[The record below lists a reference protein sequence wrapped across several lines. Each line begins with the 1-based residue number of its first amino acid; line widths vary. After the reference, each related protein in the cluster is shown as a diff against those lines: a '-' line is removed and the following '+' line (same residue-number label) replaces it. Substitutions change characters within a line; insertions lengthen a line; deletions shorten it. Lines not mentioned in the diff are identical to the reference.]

1 MNKRSSTSSLTS
13 MAGIPH
19 SCRDCRQ
26 SHCLTSTD
34 RRQARHSYQKM
45 NITPRFTNSSIYLLG
60 LLTWAVVMIQ
70 AFATSPSSPSHNTF
84 ARNNQWGVSRG
95 GSSSVALSKQRPSSS
110 LKSLAEDSNEVKASK
125 EIPHI
130 RPYNGVSVNS
140 KEQQSKLYVKVDIPK
155 GEIAE
160 TSAKKTIVTPGGF
173 ADTLLPA
180 TYVAE
185 TNLPTDIGHFRI
197 RAYRING
204 IDAAHPLGAG
214 AGLGSEPCIIYCT
227 DKPPFGKRNGERATG
242 VPVRIH
248 DQCFTSEVFRS
259 QRCVQYTF
267 HFAHASPTW
276 LQLKLMHSRTSS
288 PQDVIVE
295 NNLKCL
301 LNTSAKT
308 VEP

>member
-1 MNKRSSTSSLTS
+1 
-13 MAGIPH
+13 
-19 SCRDCRQ
+19 
-26 SHCLTSTD
+26 
-34 RRQARHSYQKM
+34 M

-140 KEQQSKLYVKVDIPK
+140 KEQQSKLYVKADIPK

-214 AGLGSEPCIIYCT
+214 AGLGRMAREPRVFLLGFMI
-227 DKPPFGKRNGERATG
+227 NALRARSLG
-242 VPVRIH
+242 VKGVYNIH
-248 DQCFTSEVFRS
+248 FILHMRR
-259 QRCVQYTF
+259 QRGY
-267 HFAHASPTW
+267 
-276 LQLKLMHSRTSS
+276 
-288 PQDVIVE
+288 
-295 NNLKCL
+295 N
-301 LNTSAKT
+301 
-308 VEP
+308 

>member
-1 MNKRSSTSSLTS
+1 MSHEHLVDKILTS
-13 MAGIPH
+13 HHHISTVSMSRILN
-19 SCRDCRQ
+19 SYRDCRQ
-26 SHCLTSTD
+26 RHCLTSTH
-34 RRQARHSYQKM
+34 RTPKIARQARYSYQKM

-70 AFATSPSSPSHNTF
+70 ALATSPSSPSRNTF

-95 GSSSVALSKQRPSSS
+95 GSSSVASSKQRPSSS
-110 LKSLAEDSNEVKASK
+110 LKSLAEDSNEVKSN
-125 EIPHI
+125 EDIPHI

-140 KEQQSKLYVKVDIPK
+140 KEKQPKLYVNIDIPK
-155 GEIAE
+155 DEIAE

-204 IDAAHPLGAG
+204 IDTAHPLGAG
-214 AGLGSEPCIIYCT
+214 AGIGSEPCIIYCT
-227 DKPPFGKRNGERATG
+227 DKPPFGKKNGERAMG

-248 DQCFTSEVFRS
+248 DQCFTSEVFGS

-267 HFAHASPTW
+267 HFAHASP
-276 LQLKLMHSRTSS
+276 K
-288 PQDVIVE
+288 
-295 NNLKCL
+295 
-301 LNTSAKT
+301 
-308 VEP
+308 